1 MEGWFS
7 KWMDSNPLKCGF
19 MAENLRYRRRRGP
32 PTKMFWDRQG
42 SGDIDY
48 DKKEEN
54 GIFGTH
60 HVQYKIW
67 IATENYTEEKIEGR
81 RGVRRKKLSWLCN
94 IRQWTELRTVKE
106 LIYTARNREK
116 MQNVIINH
124 PLNKHTKKKTHIQD
138 VQRNDPHD
146 FLDTSNN

>member
-1 MEGWFS
+1 MIKKRKTAYLGHI
-7 KWMDSNPLKCGF
+7 MCN
-19 MAENLRYRRRRGP
+19 
-32 PTKMFWDRQG
+32 TKYELLQRIIQ
-42 SGDIDY
+42 
-48 DKKEEN
+48 
-54 GIFGTH
+54 
-60 HVQYKIW
+60 
-67 IATENYTEEKIEGR
+67 EKIEGR

-94 IRQWTELRTVKE
+94 IRQWTELRTVEE

-116 MQNVIINH
+116 MQNVITNH